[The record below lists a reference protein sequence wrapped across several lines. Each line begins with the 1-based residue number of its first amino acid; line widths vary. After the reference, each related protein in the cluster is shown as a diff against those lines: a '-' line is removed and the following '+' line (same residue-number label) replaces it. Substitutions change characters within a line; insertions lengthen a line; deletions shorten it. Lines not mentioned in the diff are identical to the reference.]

1 MNSEGFRSAYY
12 VIIVGDIDE
21 DLKQEYIQTI
31 ELLNLRNNIEF
42 TSKTSREDL
51 LKLMKNWD
59 LYVQGSVCEGHPN
72 AIVEALQNGCAFIS
86 SNTGFVSETLSEE
99 FPFLFFKE
107 WTPKSMSLSL
117 LNLISL
123 NDKETIISEHTK
135 SYNSIAR
142 KKNIK
147 EMECIN

>member
-1 MNSEGFRSAYY
+1 
-12 VIIVGDIDE
+12 
-21 DLKQEYIQTI
+21 
-31 ELLNLRNNIEF
+31 
-42 TSKTSREDL
+42 
-51 LKLMKNWD
+51 MKNWD

-123 NDKETIISEHTK
+123 NDKETIYFRAYK

-142 KKNIK
+142 KKKYQRNG
-147 EMECIN
+147 MH